1 MTKIVYN
8 ACFGGFGLSN
18 EAIKL
23 YGELKGLN
31 LVFIEDKDYPQHGR
45 WHREGNPDYDY
56 YFDQYTIGRTDPVLV
71 QVVEELGEKANDRYS
86 DLQIA
91 DLAPGTR
98 YYIDE
103 YDGQESIMTIDS
115 IDWNVA

>member
-18 EAIKL
+18 EAIQR
-23 YGELKGLN
+23 YSELKGLN
-31 LVFIEDKDYPQHGR
+31 LVFVKDEDYPNHGR
-45 WHREGNPDYDY
+45 WCRDGNADYDY
-56 YFDQYTIGRTDPVLV
+56 YFDQYSIDRTDPALV
-71 QVVEELGEKANDRYS
+71 QVVEELGERASDRYS

-91 DLAPGTR
+91 DLEPGTR

-103 YDGQESIMTIDS
+103 YDGQETIMTVDS
-115 IDWNVA
+115 IDWSIA